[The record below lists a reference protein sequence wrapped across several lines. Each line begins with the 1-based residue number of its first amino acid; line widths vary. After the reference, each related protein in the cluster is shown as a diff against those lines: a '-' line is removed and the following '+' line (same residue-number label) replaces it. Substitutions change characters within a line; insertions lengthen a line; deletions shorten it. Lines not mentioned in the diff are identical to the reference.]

1 MFVPWWIIALTI
13 VLLLVLGDRAL
24 RRSSGEMLAEQ
35 RRAGAMPNVEHRA
48 VLAEPEIS
56 AALAK
61 GETITAIRLVRKRTG
76 LGLREA
82 KELIE
87 RATH

>member
-1 MFVPWWIIALTI
+1 
-13 VLLLVLGDRAL
+13 
-24 RRSSGEMLAEQ
+24 MLAEQ

-61 GETITAIRLVRKRTG
+61 GERITAIRLVRKRTG

-82 KELIE
+82 K
-87 RATH
+87 RAYRARDTLSFLQRPAYFEICPRIAPAGTRHCGR